1 MKILLLNENPVVSR
15 LVSLSAKK
23 MSYDFEELNA
33 YSENLGNYDVIVV
46 DSDTPA
52 PLKILKEKCDRLIFL
67 APRNQNVED
76 IDAQILQKP
85 FLPTDFLN
93 LLNNK
98 DANKHT
104 SIDLPM
110 LSNDENPYADISLD
124 LDNLNLDDLPD
135 ENSLDIN
142 SEGMEDLSFDDDA
155 QDDNSNKTLETQN
168 LEHETIKEQTQE
180 DTQIDLDLTLEDG
193 ESEKEDL
200 SQEHTALDTEPS
212 LDELDDKNDEDLEIK
227 EDDKN
232 EEIEKQELLDD
243 SKTNTLEMQEELS
256 ESQDDNSNKTLET
269 QNLEHDNLEQET
281 IKEQT
286 QEDTQT
292 DLDLTLEDGE
302 SEKED
307 LSQEHTALDT
317 EPSLDELD
325 DKNDE
330 DLEIKE
336 DDKNEEIEKQELLD
350 DSKTNTLEMQEE
362 LSESQD
368 DNSNKTLETQNLEH
382 DNLEQETIKEQTQ
395 EDTQT
400 DLDLTLEDGE
410 SEKED
415 LSQEHTALDTE
426 PSLDEL
432 DDKNDEDLEDNK
444 ELQAN
449 ISDFDDLPV
458 VEEQE
463 KEMDFDDLPE
473 DAEFLGQAK
482 DNEESEEVLEEFAPV
497 VEEDVQDEMDDFT
510 SNLSTQDQIKEEL
523 AQLDELDYGIDS
535 DNSSK
540 VLEDFKDEPIL
551 DDKELGTN
559 EEEVVV
565 PNLNISDFDTLKES
579 DIQEALGEEILEK
592 NEEPIVSDV
601 TKDDNSEE
609 IVNEL
614 SQSIAGAITSSI
626 KDDTLKAAL
635 KGMNMNIN
643 INISFKED

>member
-98 DANKHT
+98 DVNKHT
-104 SIDLPM
+104 PIDLPM

-135 ENSLDIN
+135 ENSLNIN

-155 QDDNSNKTLETQN
+155 QDDNANKTLETQN
-168 LEHETIKEQTQE
+168 LEDENLEQEATKEQTQE
-180 DTQIDLDLTLEDG
+180 DI
-193 ESEKEDL
+193 
-200 SQEHTALDTEPS
+200 
-212 LDELDDKNDEDLEIK
+212 
-227 EDDKN
+227 
-232 EEIEKQELLDD
+232 
-243 SKTNTLEMQEELS
+243 
-256 ESQDDNSNKTLET
+256 
-269 QNLEHDNLEQET
+269 
-281 IKEQT
+281 
-286 QEDTQT
+286 QT
-292 DLDLTLEDGE
+292 DLDLTLED
-302 SEKED
+302 S
-307 LSQEHTALDT
+307 
-317 EPSLDELD
+317 
-325 DKNDE
+325 KN
-330 DLEIKE
+330 
-336 DDKNEEIEKQELLD
+336 
-350 DSKTNTLEMQEE
+350 
-362 LSESQD
+362 
-368 DNSNKTLETQNLEH
+368 
-382 DNLEQETIKEQTQ
+382 
-395 EDTQT
+395 
-400 DLDLTLEDGE
+400 
-410 SEKED
+410 EKED

-449 ISDFDDLPV
+449 MSDFDDLPV

-482 DNEESEEVLEEFAPV
+482 DSEEPEEFLEEFAPV
-497 VEEDVQDEMDDFT
+497 VEEDVQDEIDDFT

-565 PNLNISDFDTLKES
+565 PNLNISDFDALKES

-592 NEEPIVSDV
+592 NEEPIVSDA

>member
-98 DANKHT
+98 DTNKHT

-142 SEGMEDLSFDDDA
+142 SDGMEDLSFDDDA
-155 QDDNSNKTLETQN
+155 QDDNANETLETQN
-168 LEHETIKEQTQE
+168 LEDENLEQEATKEQTQE
-180 DTQIDLDLTLEDG
+180 DI
-193 ESEKEDL
+193 
-200 SQEHTALDTEPS
+200 
-212 LDELDDKNDEDLEIK
+212 
-227 EDDKN
+227 
-232 EEIEKQELLDD
+232 
-243 SKTNTLEMQEELS
+243 
-256 ESQDDNSNKTLET
+256 
-269 QNLEHDNLEQET
+269 
-281 IKEQT
+281 
-286 QEDTQT
+286 QT
-292 DLDLTLEDGE
+292 DLDLTLEDG
-302 SEKED
+302 
-307 LSQEHTALDT
+307 
-317 EPSLDELD
+317 
-325 DKNDE
+325 
-330 DLEIKE
+330 
-336 DDKNEEIEKQELLD
+336 
-350 DSKTNTLEMQEE
+350 
-362 LSESQD
+362 
-368 DNSNKTLETQNLEH
+368 
-382 DNLEQETIKEQTQ
+382 
-395 EDTQT
+395 
-400 DLDLTLEDGE
+400 G

-482 DNEESEEVLEEFAPV
+482 DSEESEEVLEEFAPV

-565 PNLNISDFDTLKES
+565 PNLNISDFDALKES

-592 NEEPIVSDV
+592 NEEPIVSNA

-614 SQSIAGAITSSI
+614 SQSIVGAITSSI

>member
-168 LEHETIKEQTQE
+168 LEH
-180 DTQIDLDLTLEDG
+180 
-193 ESEKEDL
+193 
-200 SQEHTALDTEPS
+200 
-212 LDELDDKNDEDLEIK
+212 
-227 EDDKN
+227 
-232 EEIEKQELLDD
+232 
-243 SKTNTLEMQEELS
+243 
-256 ESQDDNSNKTLET
+256 
-269 QNLEHDNLEQET
+269 DNLEQET

-307 LSQEHTALDT
+307 LSQEHTALDA

-592 NEEPIVSDV
+592 NEEPIVISDV

>member
-155 QDDNSNKTLETQN
+155 QDDN
-168 LEHETIKEQTQE
+168 
-180 DTQIDLDLTLEDG
+180 
-193 ESEKEDL
+193 
-200 SQEHTALDTEPS
+200 A
-212 LDELDDKNDEDLEIK
+212 
-227 EDDKN
+227 
-232 EEIEKQELLDD
+232 
-243 SKTNTLEMQEELS
+243 
-256 ESQDDNSNKTLET
+256 NKTLET

-286 QEDTQT
+286 QEDTQ
-292 DLDLTLEDGE
+292 
-302 SEKED
+302 
-307 LSQEHTALDT
+307 
-317 EPSLDELD
+317 
-325 DKNDE
+325 
-330 DLEIKE
+330 I
-336 DDKNEEIEKQELLD
+336 
-350 DSKTNTLEMQEE
+350 
-362 LSESQD
+362 
-368 DNSNKTLETQNLEH
+368 
-382 DNLEQETIKEQTQ
+382 
-395 EDTQT
+395 

-449 ISDFDDLPV
+449 ISDFDDLPE

-482 DNEESEEVLEEFAPV
+482 YNEESEENLEEFAPV
-497 VEEDVQDEMDDFT
+497 VEEDVQDEIDDFA

-592 NEEPIVSDV
+592 
-601 TKDDNSEE
+601 
-609 IVNEL
+609 
-614 SQSIAGAITSSI
+614 
-626 KDDTLKAAL
+626 
-635 KGMNMNIN
+635 
-643 INISFKED
+643 

>member
-98 DANKHT
+98 DTNKHT

-142 SEGMEDLSFDDDA
+142 SDGMEDLSFDDDA
-155 QDDNSNKTLETQN
+155 QDDNANETLETQN
-168 LEHETIKEQTQE
+168 LEDENLEQEATKEQTQE
-180 DTQIDLDLTLEDG
+180 DIQTDLDLTLEDG
-193 ESEKEDL
+193 GSEKEDL

-232 EEIEKQELLDD
+232 EEIKKQELLND
-243 SKTNTLEMQEELS
+243 SKANTLEMQEELN
-256 ESQDDNSNKTLET
+256 ESQDDNANETLET
-269 QNLEHDNLEQET
+269 QNLEDENLEQET
-281 IKEQT
+281 IKEQN
-286 QEDTQT
+286 QEDIQT
-292 DLDLTLEDGE
+292 DLDLTLEDG
-302 SEKED
+302 
-307 LSQEHTALDT
+307 
-317 EPSLDELD
+317 
-325 DKNDE
+325 
-330 DLEIKE
+330 
-336 DDKNEEIEKQELLD
+336 
-350 DSKTNTLEMQEE
+350 
-362 LSESQD
+362 
-368 DNSNKTLETQNLEH
+368 
-382 DNLEQETIKEQTQ
+382 
-395 EDTQT
+395 
-400 DLDLTLEDGE
+400 G

-449 ISDFDDLPV
+449 ISDFDDLPM

-463 KEMDFDDLPE
+463 KEMDFDDIPE

-482 DNEESEEVLEEFAPV
+482 DNEESEENLEEFAPV
-497 VEEDVQDEMDDFT
+497 VEEDVQDEMDDFI

-540 VLEDFKDEPIL
+540 ILEDFKDEPIL

-565 PNLNISDFDTLKES
+565 PNLNISDFDALKES
-579 DIQEALGEEILEK
+579 DIQEALGEEIVEK
-592 NEEPIVSDV
+592 NEEPIVSNV

-614 SQSIAGAITSSI
+614 SQSIVGAITSSI

>member
-155 QDDNSNKTLETQN
+155 
-168 LEHETIKEQTQE
+168 
-180 DTQIDLDLTLEDG
+180 
-193 ESEKEDL
+193 
-200 SQEHTALDTEPS
+200 
-212 LDELDDKNDEDLEIK
+212 
-227 EDDKN
+227 
-232 EEIEKQELLDD
+232 
-243 SKTNTLEMQEELS
+243 
-256 ESQDDNSNKTLET
+256 
-269 QNLEHDNLEQET
+269 
-281 IKEQT
+281 
-286 QEDTQT
+286 
-292 DLDLTLEDGE
+292 
-302 SEKED
+302 
-307 LSQEHTALDT
+307 
-317 EPSLDELD
+317 
-325 DKNDE
+325 
-330 DLEIKE
+330 
-336 DDKNEEIEKQELLD
+336 
-350 DSKTNTLEMQEE
+350 
-362 LSESQD
+362 QD

-592 NEEPIVSDV
+592 NEEPVVSDV

>member
-155 QDDNSNKTLETQN
+155 
-168 LEHETIKEQTQE
+168 
-180 DTQIDLDLTLEDG
+180 
-193 ESEKEDL
+193 
-200 SQEHTALDTEPS
+200 
-212 LDELDDKNDEDLEIK
+212 
-227 EDDKN
+227 
-232 EEIEKQELLDD
+232 
-243 SKTNTLEMQEELS
+243 
-256 ESQDDNSNKTLET
+256 
-269 QNLEHDNLEQET
+269 
-281 IKEQT
+281 
-286 QEDTQT
+286 
-292 DLDLTLEDGE
+292 
-302 SEKED
+302 
-307 LSQEHTALDT
+307 
-317 EPSLDELD
+317 
-325 DKNDE
+325 
-330 DLEIKE
+330 
-336 DDKNEEIEKQELLD
+336 
-350 DSKTNTLEMQEE
+350 
-362 LSESQD
+362 QD

-540 VLEDFKDEPIL
+540 VLEDFKDKPIL

>member
-212 LDELDDKNDEDLEIK
+212 LDELDDKNDEDLE
-227 EDDKN
+227 
-232 EEIEKQELLDD
+232 
-243 SKTNTLEMQEELS
+243 
-256 ESQDDNSNKTLET
+256 
-269 QNLEHDNLEQET
+269 
-281 IKEQT
+281 
-286 QEDTQT
+286 
-292 DLDLTLEDGE
+292 
-302 SEKED
+302 
-307 LSQEHTALDT
+307 
-317 EPSLDELD
+317 
-325 DKNDE
+325 
-330 DLEIKE
+330 
-336 DDKNEEIEKQELLD
+336 
-350 DSKTNTLEMQEE
+350 
-362 LSESQD
+362 
-368 DNSNKTLETQNLEH
+368 
-382 DNLEQETIKEQTQ
+382 
-395 EDTQT
+395 
-400 DLDLTLEDGE
+400 
-410 SEKED
+410 
-415 LSQEHTALDTE
+415 
-426 PSLDEL
+426 
-432 DDKNDEDLEDNK
+432 DNK

-535 DNSSK
+535 ENSSK

-565 PNLNISDFDTLKES
+565 PNLNISDFDALKES

-592 NEEPIVSDV
+592 NEEPIASDA

>member
-155 QDDNSNKTLETQN
+155 QDDNANKTLETQ
-168 LEHETIKEQTQE
+168 
-180 DTQIDLDLTLEDG
+180 
-193 ESEKEDL
+193 
-200 SQEHTALDTEPS
+200 
-212 LDELDDKNDEDLEIK
+212 
-227 EDDKN
+227 
-232 EEIEKQELLDD
+232 
-243 SKTNTLEMQEELS
+243 
-256 ESQDDNSNKTLET
+256 
-269 QNLEHDNLEQET
+269 NLEQET

-286 QEDTQT
+286 QEDTQ
-292 DLDLTLEDGE
+292 
-302 SEKED
+302 
-307 LSQEHTALDT
+307 
-317 EPSLDELD
+317 
-325 DKNDE
+325 
-330 DLEIKE
+330 I
-336 DDKNEEIEKQELLD
+336 
-350 DSKTNTLEMQEE
+350 
-362 LSESQD
+362 
-368 DNSNKTLETQNLEH
+368 
-382 DNLEQETIKEQTQ
+382 
-395 EDTQT
+395 

-449 ISDFDDLPV
+449 ISDFDDLPE

-482 DNEESEEVLEEFAPV
+482 YNEESEENLEEFAPV
-497 VEEDVQDEMDDFT
+497 VEEDVQDEIDDFA

>member
-98 DANKHT
+98 DVNKHAP
-104 SIDLPM
+104 IDLPM

-155 QDDNSNKTLETQN
+155 QDDNANKTLETQN
-168 LEHETIKEQTQE
+168 LEDENLEDETTKEQIQE
-180 DTQIDLDLTLEDG
+180 DI
-193 ESEKEDL
+193 
-200 SQEHTALDTEPS
+200 
-212 LDELDDKNDEDLEIK
+212 
-227 EDDKN
+227 
-232 EEIEKQELLDD
+232 
-243 SKTNTLEMQEELS
+243 
-256 ESQDDNSNKTLET
+256 
-269 QNLEHDNLEQET
+269 
-281 IKEQT
+281 
-286 QEDTQT
+286 QT
-292 DLDLTLEDGE
+292 DLDLTLED
-302 SEKED
+302 S
-307 LSQEHTALDT
+307 
-317 EPSLDELD
+317 
-325 DKNDE
+325 KN
-330 DLEIKE
+330 
-336 DDKNEEIEKQELLD
+336 
-350 DSKTNTLEMQEE
+350 
-362 LSESQD
+362 
-368 DNSNKTLETQNLEH
+368 
-382 DNLEQETIKEQTQ
+382 
-395 EDTQT
+395 
-400 DLDLTLEDGE
+400 
-410 SEKED
+410 EKED

-482 DNEESEEVLEEFAPV
+482 DNEESEENLEEFAPV
-497 VEEDVQDEMDDFT
+497 VEEDVQDEIDDFT

-565 PNLNISDFDTLKES
+565 PNLNISDFDALKES

-592 NEEPIVSDV
+592 NEEPIVSDA

>member
-142 SEGMEDLSFDDDA
+142 SEGIEDLSFDDDA
-155 QDDNSNKTLETQN
+155 QDDNVNKTLETQN
-168 LEHETIKEQTQE
+168 LEHETIKKQTQE
-180 DTQIDLDLTLEDG
+180 DI
-193 ESEKEDL
+193 
-200 SQEHTALDTEPS
+200 
-212 LDELDDKNDEDLEIK
+212 
-227 EDDKN
+227 
-232 EEIEKQELLDD
+232 
-243 SKTNTLEMQEELS
+243 
-256 ESQDDNSNKTLET
+256 
-269 QNLEHDNLEQET
+269 
-281 IKEQT
+281 
-286 QEDTQT
+286 QT

-302 SEKED
+302 
-307 LSQEHTALDT
+307 
-317 EPSLDELD
+317 
-325 DKNDE
+325 N
-330 DLEIKE
+330 
-336 DDKNEEIEKQELLD
+336 
-350 DSKTNTLEMQEE
+350 
-362 LSESQD
+362 
-368 DNSNKTLETQNLEH
+368 
-382 DNLEQETIKEQTQ
+382 
-395 EDTQT
+395 
-400 DLDLTLEDGE
+400 
-410 SEKED
+410 EKED

-565 PNLNISDFDTLKES
+565 PNLNISDFDALKES

-592 NEEPIVSDV
+592 NKEPIVSDA

>member
-1 MKILLLNENPVVSR
+1 MKILLLNENPVVLR

-155 QDDNSNKTLETQN
+155 QDDNANKTLETQN

-200 SQEHTALDTEPS
+200 SQEHTALDTESS

-269 QNLEHDNLEQET
+269 QNLEHDNLEHET

-286 QEDTQT
+286 QEDTQI

-317 EPSLDELD
+317 ES
-325 DKNDE
+325 
-330 DLEIKE
+330 
-336 DDKNEEIEKQELLD
+336 
-350 DSKTNTLEMQEE
+350 
-362 LSESQD
+362 
-368 DNSNKTLETQNLEH
+368 
-382 DNLEQETIKEQTQ
+382 
-395 EDTQT
+395 
-400 DLDLTLEDGE
+400 
-410 SEKED
+410 
-415 LSQEHTALDTE
+415 
-426 PSLDEL
+426 SLDEL

-449 ISDFDDLPV
+449 ISDFDDLPE

-482 DNEESEEVLEEFAPV
+482 YNEESEENLEEFAPV
-497 VEEDVQDEMDDFT
+497 VEEDVQDEIDDFA

>member
-168 LEHETIKEQTQE
+168 LEHDNLEQETIKEQTQE

-286 QEDTQT
+286 QEDTQ
-292 DLDLTLEDGE
+292 
-302 SEKED
+302 
-307 LSQEHTALDT
+307 
-317 EPSLDELD
+317 
-325 DKNDE
+325 
-330 DLEIKE
+330 I
-336 DDKNEEIEKQELLD
+336 
-350 DSKTNTLEMQEE
+350 
-362 LSESQD
+362 
-368 DNSNKTLETQNLEH
+368 
-382 DNLEQETIKEQTQ
+382 
-395 EDTQT
+395 

-449 ISDFDDLPV
+449 ISDFDDLPE

-482 DNEESEEVLEEFAPV
+482 YNEESEENLEEFAPV
-497 VEEDVQDEMDDFT
+497 VEEDVQDEIDDFA

-565 PNLNISDFDTLKES
+565 LNLNISDFDTLKES

>member
-1 MKILLLNENPVVSR
+1 MEILLLNENPVVSR

-155 QDDNSNKTLETQN
+155 QDDNASKTLETQ
-168 LEHETIKEQTQE
+168 
-180 DTQIDLDLTLEDG
+180 
-193 ESEKEDL
+193 
-200 SQEHTALDTEPS
+200 
-212 LDELDDKNDEDLEIK
+212 
-227 EDDKN
+227 
-232 EEIEKQELLDD
+232 
-243 SKTNTLEMQEELS
+243 
-256 ESQDDNSNKTLET
+256 
-269 QNLEHDNLEQET
+269 NLEQET

>member
-155 QDDNSNKTLETQN
+155 QDDNANKTLETQN

-200 SQEHTALDTEPS
+200 SQKHTALDTGPS
-212 LDELDDKNDEDLEIK
+212 LDELDDKNDKDLEIK

-243 SKTNTLEMQEELS
+243 SKTNALEVQEELS
-256 ESQDDNSNKTLET
+256 ESQDDNANKTLET
-269 QNLEHDNLEQET
+269 QNLEDENLEQEAT
-281 IKEQT
+281 KEQT
-286 QEDTQT
+286 QEDIQT
-292 DLDLTLEDGE
+292 DLDLTLED
-302 SEKED
+302 S
-307 LSQEHTALDT
+307 
-317 EPSLDELD
+317 
-325 DKNDE
+325 KN
-330 DLEIKE
+330 
-336 DDKNEEIEKQELLD
+336 
-350 DSKTNTLEMQEE
+350 
-362 LSESQD
+362 
-368 DNSNKTLETQNLEH
+368 
-382 DNLEQETIKEQTQ
+382 
-395 EDTQT
+395 
-400 DLDLTLEDGE
+400 
-410 SEKED
+410 EKED

-449 ISDFDDLPV
+449 MSDFDDLPV

>member
-98 DANKHT
+98 DVNKHT

-155 QDDNSNKTLETQN
+155 QDDNANKTLETQN

-286 QEDTQT
+286 QEDTQ
-292 DLDLTLEDGE
+292 
-302 SEKED
+302 
-307 LSQEHTALDT
+307 
-317 EPSLDELD
+317 
-325 DKNDE
+325 
-330 DLEIKE
+330 I
-336 DDKNEEIEKQELLD
+336 
-350 DSKTNTLEMQEE
+350 
-362 LSESQD
+362 
-368 DNSNKTLETQNLEH
+368 
-382 DNLEQETIKEQTQ
+382 
-395 EDTQT
+395 

-449 ISDFDDLPV
+449 ISDFDDLPE

-482 DNEESEEVLEEFAPV
+482 YNEESEENLEEFAPV
-497 VEEDVQDEMDDFT
+497 VEEDIQDEIDDFA

-535 DNSSK
+535 DNSNK

>member
-110 LSNDENPYADISLD
+110 LSNDENPYANISLD

-155 QDDNSNKTLETQN
+155 
-168 LEHETIKEQTQE
+168 
-180 DTQIDLDLTLEDG
+180 
-193 ESEKEDL
+193 
-200 SQEHTALDTEPS
+200 
-212 LDELDDKNDEDLEIK
+212 
-227 EDDKN
+227 
-232 EEIEKQELLDD
+232 
-243 SKTNTLEMQEELS
+243 
-256 ESQDDNSNKTLET
+256 QDDNSNKTLET

-307 LSQEHTALDT
+307 LSQEHTALDA

>member
-155 QDDNSNKTLETQN
+155 QDDNASKTLETQ
-168 LEHETIKEQTQE
+168 
-180 DTQIDLDLTLEDG
+180 
-193 ESEKEDL
+193 
-200 SQEHTALDTEPS
+200 
-212 LDELDDKNDEDLEIK
+212 
-227 EDDKN
+227 
-232 EEIEKQELLDD
+232 
-243 SKTNTLEMQEELS
+243 
-256 ESQDDNSNKTLET
+256 
-269 QNLEHDNLEQET
+269 NLEQET

-614 SQSIAGAITSSI
+614 SQSIVGAITSSI

>member
-142 SEGMEDLSFDDDA
+142 SEGMEDLSFDDA

-168 LEHETIKEQTQE
+168 LEHDNLEQETIKEQTQE
-180 DTQIDLDLTLEDG
+180 DTPIDLDLTLEDG

-212 LDELDDKNDEDLEIK
+212 LDEL
-227 EDDKN
+227 DDKN

-286 QEDTQT
+286 QEDTQ
-292 DLDLTLEDGE
+292 
-302 SEKED
+302 
-307 LSQEHTALDT
+307 
-317 EPSLDELD
+317 
-325 DKNDE
+325 
-330 DLEIKE
+330 I
-336 DDKNEEIEKQELLD
+336 
-350 DSKTNTLEMQEE
+350 
-362 LSESQD
+362 
-368 DNSNKTLETQNLEH
+368 
-382 DNLEQETIKEQTQ
+382 
-395 EDTQT
+395 

-449 ISDFDDLPV
+449 ISDFDDLPE

-482 DNEESEEVLEEFAPV
+482 YNEESEENLEEFAPV
-497 VEEDVQDEMDDFT
+497 VEEDVQDEIDDFA

>member
-67 APRNQNVED
+67 APRNQNVD

-98 DANKHT
+98 DTNKHT
-104 SIDLPM
+104 SIDLPI

-142 SEGMEDLSFDDDA
+142 SDGMEDLSFDDNA
-155 QDDNSNKTLETQN
+155 QDDNANETLETQN
-168 LEHETIKEQTQE
+168 LEDENLEQEATKEQIQE
-180 DTQIDLDLTLEDG
+180 DTQTDLDLTLEDG
-193 ESEKEDL
+193 KNEKEDL

-243 SKTNTLEMQEELS
+243 SKTNALEMQEELS
-256 ESQDDNSNKTLET
+256 ESQDDNANKALEV
-269 QNLEHDNLEQET
+269 QNLEDENLEQET
-281 IKEQT
+281 TKEQI

-292 DLDLTLEDGE
+292 DLDLTLEDGKN
-302 SEKED
+302 EKED
-307 LSQEHTALDT
+307 LSQEH
-317 EPSLDELD
+317 
-325 DKNDE
+325 K
-330 DLEIKE
+330 
-336 DDKNEEIEKQELLD
+336 
-350 DSKTNTLEMQEE
+350 
-362 LSESQD
+362 
-368 DNSNKTLETQNLEH
+368 
-382 DNLEQETIKEQTQ
+382 
-395 EDTQT
+395 
-400 DLDLTLEDGE
+400 
-410 SEKED
+410 
-415 LSQEHTALDTE
+415 ALDTE

-482 DNEESEEVLEEFAPV
+482 DSEESEEVLEEFAPV

-565 PNLNISDFDTLKES
+565 PNLNISDFDALKES
-579 DIQEALGEEILEK
+579 DIQEALGEEIVEK
-592 NEEPIVSDV
+592 NEEPIVSNA

-614 SQSIAGAITSSI
+614 SQSIVGAITSSI

>member
-98 DANKHT
+98 DTNKHT

-142 SEGMEDLSFDDDA
+142 SEGMEDLSFDDDV
-155 QDDNSNKTLETQN
+155 QDDNANKTLETQN
-168 LEHETIKEQTQE
+168 LEDENLEQEAIKEQTQE
-180 DTQIDLDLTLEDG
+180 DIQTDLDLTLED
-193 ESEKEDL
+193 SKNEKEDL

-232 EEIEKQELLDD
+232 EEIEKQELLND
-243 SKTNTLEMQEELS
+243 SKANTLEMQEELN
-256 ESQDDNSNKTLET
+256 ESQDDNANKALET
-269 QNLEHDNLEQET
+269 QNLEDET
-281 IKEQT
+281 TKEQT
-286 QEDTQT
+286 QEDIQT
-292 DLDLTLEDGE
+292 DLDLTLED
-302 SEKED
+302 S
-307 LSQEHTALDT
+307 
-317 EPSLDELD
+317 
-325 DKNDE
+325 KN
-330 DLEIKE
+330 
-336 DDKNEEIEKQELLD
+336 
-350 DSKTNTLEMQEE
+350 
-362 LSESQD
+362 
-368 DNSNKTLETQNLEH
+368 
-382 DNLEQETIKEQTQ
+382 
-395 EDTQT
+395 
-400 DLDLTLEDGE
+400 
-410 SEKED
+410 EKED

-449 ISDFDDLPV
+449 ISDFDVLPV

-463 KEMDFDDLPE
+463 KEMDFDDIPE

-482 DNEESEEVLEEFAPV
+482 DNEESEENLEEFSPV
-497 VEEDVQDEMDDFT
+497 VEEDVQDEMDDFI

-523 AQLDELDYGIDS
+523 AQLDELDYGIDN

-551 DDKELGTN
+551 DDIELGTN

-565 PNLNISDFDTLKES
+565 PNLNISDFDALKES
-579 DIQEALGEEILEK
+579 DIQEALGEEIVEK
-592 NEEPIVSDV
+592 NEEPIVSNA

-614 SQSIAGAITSSI
+614 SQSIVGAITSSI

>member
-155 QDDNSNKTLETQN
+155 QDDNANKTLETQN

-212 LDELDDKNDEDLEIK
+212 LDELDDKNDEDLE
-227 EDDKN
+227 
-232 EEIEKQELLDD
+232 
-243 SKTNTLEMQEELS
+243 
-256 ESQDDNSNKTLET
+256 
-269 QNLEHDNLEQET
+269 
-281 IKEQT
+281 
-286 QEDTQT
+286 
-292 DLDLTLEDGE
+292 
-302 SEKED
+302 
-307 LSQEHTALDT
+307 
-317 EPSLDELD
+317 
-325 DKNDE
+325 
-330 DLEIKE
+330 
-336 DDKNEEIEKQELLD
+336 
-350 DSKTNTLEMQEE
+350 
-362 LSESQD
+362 
-368 DNSNKTLETQNLEH
+368 
-382 DNLEQETIKEQTQ
+382 
-395 EDTQT
+395 
-400 DLDLTLEDGE
+400 
-410 SEKED
+410 
-415 LSQEHTALDTE
+415 
-426 PSLDEL
+426 
-432 DDKNDEDLEDNK
+432 DNK

-449 ISDFDDLPV
+449 ISDFDDLPE

-482 DNEESEEVLEEFAPV
+482 YNEESEENLEEFAPV
-497 VEEDVQDEMDDFT
+497 VEEDVQDEIDDFA

>member
-155 QDDNSNKTLETQN
+155 QDDNASKTLETQ
-168 LEHETIKEQTQE
+168 
-180 DTQIDLDLTLEDG
+180 
-193 ESEKEDL
+193 
-200 SQEHTALDTEPS
+200 
-212 LDELDDKNDEDLEIK
+212 
-227 EDDKN
+227 
-232 EEIEKQELLDD
+232 
-243 SKTNTLEMQEELS
+243 
-256 ESQDDNSNKTLET
+256 
-269 QNLEHDNLEQET
+269 NLEQET

-449 ISDFDDLPV
+449 ISDFDDLPE

-482 DNEESEEVLEEFAPV
+482 YNEESEENLEEFAPV
-497 VEEDVQDEMDDFT
+497 VEEDVQDEIDDFA

>member
-155 QDDNSNKTLETQN
+155 QDDNASKTLETQ
-168 LEHETIKEQTQE
+168 
-180 DTQIDLDLTLEDG
+180 
-193 ESEKEDL
+193 
-200 SQEHTALDTEPS
+200 
-212 LDELDDKNDEDLEIK
+212 
-227 EDDKN
+227 
-232 EEIEKQELLDD
+232 
-243 SKTNTLEMQEELS
+243 
-256 ESQDDNSNKTLET
+256 
-269 QNLEHDNLEQET
+269 NLEQET

-307 LSQEHTALDT
+307 LSQEHTVLDT

>member
-15 LVSLSAKK
+15 LVGLSAKK

-67 APRNQNVED
+67 APRNQNVD

-110 LSNDENPYADISLD
+110 LSNDENSCADISLD

-155 QDDNSNKTLETQN
+155 QDDNANKTLETQN
-168 LEHETIKEQTQE
+168 LEQETTKEQTQE
-180 DTQIDLDLTLEDG
+180 DI
-193 ESEKEDL
+193 
-200 SQEHTALDTEPS
+200 
-212 LDELDDKNDEDLEIK
+212 
-227 EDDKN
+227 
-232 EEIEKQELLDD
+232 
-243 SKTNTLEMQEELS
+243 
-256 ESQDDNSNKTLET
+256 
-269 QNLEHDNLEQET
+269 
-281 IKEQT
+281 
-286 QEDTQT
+286 QT
-292 DLDLTLEDGE
+292 DLDLTLED
-302 SEKED
+302 SER
-307 LSQEHTALDT
+307 
-317 EPSLDELD
+317 
-325 DKNDE
+325 
-330 DLEIKE
+330 
-336 DDKNEEIEKQELLD
+336 
-350 DSKTNTLEMQEE
+350 
-362 LSESQD
+362 
-368 DNSNKTLETQNLEH
+368 
-382 DNLEQETIKEQTQ
+382 
-395 EDTQT
+395 
-400 DLDLTLEDGE
+400 
-410 SEKED
+410 EKED

-444 ELQAN
+444 ELQVN
-449 ISDFDDLPV
+449 ISDFDDLLV

-482 DNEESEEVLEEFAPV
+482 DNEESEEILEEFAPV
-497 VEEDVQDEMDDFT
+497 VEDIQDEMDDFT

-523 AQLDELDYGIDS
+523 DQLDELDYGIDS

-565 PNLNISDFDTLKES
+565 PNLNISDFDALKES
-579 DIQEALGEEILEK
+579 DIQEALREEILEK
-592 NEEPIVSDV
+592 NEESIVSDA
-601 TKDDNSEE
+601 TKDDSSEE

>member
-67 APRNQNVED
+67 APRNQNID

-98 DANKHT
+98 DVNKHT

-110 LSNDENPYADISLD
+110 LSNDENSYADISLD

-135 ENSLDIN
+135 ENPLDIN

-155 QDDNSNKTLETQN
+155 NKALEVQN
-168 LEHETIKEQTQE
+168 LE
-180 DTQIDLDLTLEDG
+180 
-193 ESEKEDL
+193 
-200 SQEHTALDTEPS
+200 
-212 LDELDDKNDEDLEIK
+212 DE
-227 EDDKN
+227 
-232 EEIEKQELLDD
+232 
-243 SKTNTLEMQEELS
+243 
-256 ESQDDNSNKTLET
+256 
-269 QNLEHDNLEQET
+269 NLEQET
-281 IKEQT
+281 TKEQT

-325 DKNDE
+325 DKNDG

-368 DNSNKTLETQNLEH
+368 DNVNKALEVQNLE
-382 DNLEQETIKEQTQ
+382 DENLEQETTKEQTQ

-400 DLDLTLEDGE
+400 DLNLTLEDGE

-432 DDKNDEDLEDNK
+432 DDKNDGDLEDSK

-449 ISDFDDLPV
+449 ISDFNDLPE

-482 DNEESEEVLEEFAPV
+482 DNEESEENLEEFAPV
-497 VEEDVQDEMDDFT
+497 VEEDVQDEMDDFI

-551 DDKELGTN
+551 DDKDLGTN

-565 PNLNISDFDTLKES
+565 SNLNISDFDALKES

-592 NEEPIVSDV
+592 NEEPIVSDA

>member
-98 DANKHT
+98 DVNKHT
-104 SIDLPM
+104 PIDLPM

-168 LEHETIKEQTQE
+168 LEHDNLEQETIKEQTQE

-243 SKTNTLEMQEELS
+243 SKTNALEVQEELS

-286 QEDTQT
+286 QEDTQ
-292 DLDLTLEDGE
+292 
-302 SEKED
+302 
-307 LSQEHTALDT
+307 
-317 EPSLDELD
+317 
-325 DKNDE
+325 
-330 DLEIKE
+330 I
-336 DDKNEEIEKQELLD
+336 
-350 DSKTNTLEMQEE
+350 
-362 LSESQD
+362 
-368 DNSNKTLETQNLEH
+368 
-382 DNLEQETIKEQTQ
+382 
-395 EDTQT
+395 

-449 ISDFDDLPV
+449 ISDFDDLPE

-482 DNEESEEVLEEFAPV
+482 YNEESEENLEEFAPV
-497 VEEDVQDEMDDFT
+497 VEEDVQDEIDDFT

-565 PNLNISDFDTLKES
+565 PNLNISDFDALKES

-592 NEEPIVSDV
+592 NEEPIVSDA

>member
-1 MKILLLNENPVVSR
+1 MKFLLLNENPVVSR

-155 QDDNSNKTLETQN
+155 QDDNANKTLETQN
-168 LEHETIKEQTQE
+168 LEHDNLEQETIKEQTQE

-286 QEDTQT
+286 QEDTQ
-292 DLDLTLEDGE
+292 
-302 SEKED
+302 
-307 LSQEHTALDT
+307 
-317 EPSLDELD
+317 
-325 DKNDE
+325 
-330 DLEIKE
+330 I
-336 DDKNEEIEKQELLD
+336 
-350 DSKTNTLEMQEE
+350 
-362 LSESQD
+362 
-368 DNSNKTLETQNLEH
+368 
-382 DNLEQETIKEQTQ
+382 
-395 EDTQT
+395 

-482 DNEESEEVLEEFAPV
+482 DNEESEEVLEEFTPV

-551 DDKELGTN
+551 NDKELGTN

>member
-98 DANKHT
+98 DTNKHT

-142 SEGMEDLSFDDDA
+142 SDGMEDLSFDDDA
-155 QDDNSNKTLETQN
+155 QDDNANETLETQN
-168 LEHETIKEQTQE
+168 LEDENLEQEATKEQTQE
-180 DTQIDLDLTLEDG
+180 DIQTDLDLTLEDG
-193 ESEKEDL
+193 GSEKEDL

-232 EEIEKQELLDD
+232 EEIKKQELLND
-243 SKTNTLEMQEELS
+243 SKANTLEMQEELN
-256 ESQDDNSNKTLET
+256 ESQDDNANETLET
-269 QNLEHDNLEQET
+269 QNLEDENLEQET
-281 IKEQT
+281 TKEQT
-286 QEDTQT
+286 QEDIQT
-292 DLDLTLEDGE
+292 DLDLTLEDGG
-302 SEKED
+302 
-307 LSQEHTALDT
+307 SQ
-317 EPSLDELD
+317 
-325 DKNDE
+325 
-330 DLEIKE
+330 
-336 DDKNEEIEKQELLD
+336 
-350 DSKTNTLEMQEE
+350 
-362 LSESQD
+362 
-368 DNSNKTLETQNLEH
+368 
-382 DNLEQETIKEQTQ
+382 
-395 EDTQT
+395 
-400 DLDLTLEDGE
+400 
-410 SEKED
+410 KED

-463 KEMDFDDLPE
+463 KEMDFDDIPE

-482 DNEESEEVLEEFAPV
+482 DNEESEENLEEFSPV
-497 VEEDVQDEMDDFT
+497 VEEDVQDEMDDFI

-551 DDKELGTN
+551 DDTELGTN

-565 PNLNISDFDTLKES
+565 PNLNISDFDALKES
-579 DIQEALGEEILEK
+579 DIQEALGEEIVEK
-592 NEEPIVSDV
+592 NEEPIVSNA

>member
-155 QDDNSNKTLETQN
+155 QDDNANKTLETQN

-212 LDELDDKNDEDLEIK
+212 LDELDGKNDEDLEIK

-286 QEDTQT
+286 QEDTQ
-292 DLDLTLEDGE
+292 
-302 SEKED
+302 
-307 LSQEHTALDT
+307 
-317 EPSLDELD
+317 
-325 DKNDE
+325 
-330 DLEIKE
+330 I
-336 DDKNEEIEKQELLD
+336 
-350 DSKTNTLEMQEE
+350 
-362 LSESQD
+362 
-368 DNSNKTLETQNLEH
+368 
-382 DNLEQETIKEQTQ
+382 
-395 EDTQT
+395 

-535 DNSSK
+535 ENSSK

-565 PNLNISDFDTLKES
+565 PNLNISDFDALKES

-592 NEEPIVSDV
+592 NEEPIASDA

>member
-155 QDDNSNKTLETQN
+155 QDDNANKTLETQN
-168 LEHETIKEQTQE
+168 LEHE
-180 DTQIDLDLTLEDG
+180 
-193 ESEKEDL
+193 
-200 SQEHTALDTEPS
+200 
-212 LDELDDKNDEDLEIK
+212 
-227 EDDKN
+227 
-232 EEIEKQELLDD
+232 
-243 SKTNTLEMQEELS
+243 
-256 ESQDDNSNKTLET
+256 
-269 QNLEHDNLEQET
+269 NLEQET

-336 DDKNEEIEKQELLD
+336 DDKNKEIEKQEVLD

-368 DNSNKTLETQNLEH
+368 DNANKTLETQNLEH
-382 DNLEQETIKEQTQ
+382 ENLEHETIKEQTQ
-395 EDTQT
+395 EDTQI

-432 DDKNDEDLEDNK
+432 DDKNDEDLGDNK

-497 VEEDVQDEMDDFT
+497 VEEDVQDEIDDFA

-535 DNSSK
+535 ENSSK

-565 PNLNISDFDTLKES
+565 PNLNISDFDALKES

-592 NEEPIVSDV
+592 NEEPIASDA

>member
-33 YSENLGNYDVIVV
+33 YSENLGNYDVIIV

-67 APRNQNVED
+67 APRNQNID

-98 DANKHT
+98 DTNKHT
-104 SIDLPM
+104 SIDLPI

-142 SEGMEDLSFDDDA
+142 SEGIKDLSFDDDA
-155 QDDNSNKTLETQN
+155 QNDNANKILETQN
-168 LEHETIKEQTQE
+168 LEDENLEQEATKEQTQE
-180 DTQIDLDLTLEDG
+180 DIQTDLDLTLED
-193 ESEKEDL
+193 SKNEKEDL
-200 SQEHTALDTEPS
+200 IQEHTALDTEPS

-243 SKTNTLEMQEELS
+243 SKTNALEMQEELS
-256 ESQDDNSNKTLET
+256 ESQDDNANKALEV
-269 QNLEHDNLEQET
+269 QNLEDENLEQEAT
-281 IKEQT
+281 KEQT
-286 QEDTQT
+286 QEDIQT
-292 DLDLTLEDGE
+292 DLDLTLED
-302 SEKED
+302 SKNEKED
-307 LSQEHTALDT
+307 L
-317 EPSLDELD
+317 
-325 DKNDE
+325 
-330 DLEIKE
+330 I
-336 DDKNEEIEKQELLD
+336 
-350 DSKTNTLEMQEE
+350 
-362 LSESQD
+362 
-368 DNSNKTLETQNLEH
+368 
-382 DNLEQETIKEQTQ
+382 
-395 EDTQT
+395 
-400 DLDLTLEDGE
+400 
-410 SEKED
+410 
-415 LSQEHTALDTE
+415 QEHTALDTE

-449 ISDFDDLPV
+449 ISDFDDLLV

-482 DNEESEEVLEEFAPV
+482 DNEESEEILEEFAPV
-497 VEEDVQDEMDDFT
+497 VEEDVQDEMDDFI

-559 EEEVVV
+559 EEEMVV
-565 PNLNISDFDTLKES
+565 PNLNISDFDALKES
-579 DIQEALGEEILEK
+579 DIQEALGEEIVEK
-592 NEEPIVSDV
+592 NEEPIVSNA

-614 SQSIAGAITSSI
+614 SQSIVGAITSSI

>member
-155 QDDNSNKTLETQN
+155 QDDNANKTLETQN

-200 SQEHTALDTEPS
+200 SQEHTALDTESS

-269 QNLEHDNLEQET
+269 QNLEHDNLEHDNLEHET

-286 QEDTQT
+286 QEDTQ
-292 DLDLTLEDGE
+292 
-302 SEKED
+302 
-307 LSQEHTALDT
+307 
-317 EPSLDELD
+317 
-325 DKNDE
+325 
-330 DLEIKE
+330 I
-336 DDKNEEIEKQELLD
+336 
-350 DSKTNTLEMQEE
+350 
-362 LSESQD
+362 
-368 DNSNKTLETQNLEH
+368 
-382 DNLEQETIKEQTQ
+382 
-395 EDTQT
+395 

-449 ISDFDDLPV
+449 ISDFDDLPE

-482 DNEESEEVLEEFAPV
+482 YNEESEENLEEFAPV
-497 VEEDVQDEMDDFT
+497 VEEDVQDEIDDFA